1 MKVYIC
7 HYHKLVER
15 IEYLKNQFKEKN
27 INYEIVCGKD
37 RNDLTKEDYSIFSND
52 MTYNKNRAD
61 FSPKR
66 GNYNILNDAESG
78 VAANFLTH
86 IEIWKKI
93 LNGDEEYSLVLED
106 DAIFVDN
113 YTQHWDEAMNTFPAD
128 LDIAYLHEGCG
139 FTIENKLGLERN
151 ADKIWYTCNIKET
164 RTCCSYIISKKFCK
178 KLLDNLYP
186 IVLGVD
192 HELNYLQ
199 QKLNANV
206 YWTAPAIFY
215 EGSGSNYQSSLR

>member
-37 RNDLTKEDYSIFSND
+37 RNNLTKEDYSIFSND
-52 MTYNKNRAD
+52 LTYNKNRID

-66 GNYNILNDAESG
+66 GNYNILNDSESG

-93 LNGDEEYSLVLED
+93 LNGDEEYSVVLED

-113 YTQHWDEAMNTFPAD
+113 YTQHWDKAMNTFPEN

-151 ADKIWYTCNIKET
+151 VDKIWYNCNIKET